1 MHADAVLDSESSWP
15 LATANLTGLMQL
27 GEGRPEV
34 GVGLIDSNVATHSP
48 DFEGVAV
55 RSVGID
61 SPPPNVGLITASE

>member
-1 MHADAVLDSESSWP
+1 
-15 LATANLTGLMQL
+15 MQL

-34 GVGLIDSNVATHSP
+34 GVGLIDSNVATHPP

-61 SPPPNVGLITASE
+61 SPPPNVGADHGI